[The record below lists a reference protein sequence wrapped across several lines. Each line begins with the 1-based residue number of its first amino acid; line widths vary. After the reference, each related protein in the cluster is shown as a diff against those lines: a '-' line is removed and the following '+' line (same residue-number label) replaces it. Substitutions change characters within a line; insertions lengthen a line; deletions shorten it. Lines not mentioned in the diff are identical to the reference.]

1 MKAQRKSSVSKLLT
15 SFDSQLKNIIMSD
28 LLAIRNRT
36 ALVNNIQNSLNSRL
50 NAA

>member
-15 SFDSQLKNIIMSD
+15 SFDNQLKNIIMSD
-28 LLAIRNRT
+28 LSAVRNR
-36 ALVNNIQNSLNSRL
+36 AHSVNNIQNSLNSRL